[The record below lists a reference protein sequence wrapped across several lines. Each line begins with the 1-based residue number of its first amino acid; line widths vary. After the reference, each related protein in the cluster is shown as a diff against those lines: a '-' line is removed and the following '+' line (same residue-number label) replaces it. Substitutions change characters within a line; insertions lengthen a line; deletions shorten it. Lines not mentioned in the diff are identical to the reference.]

1 LYKTFGFGPG
11 GLEAPQA
18 SAMAAVLEPLM
29 TNQPA
34 PWLAYLAGIFIA
46 IILEMIKVPALA
58 FALGMYLPIHLN
70 TPILIGGI
78 IAYVVSTRSKDEQ
91 LNTARRE
98 KGTLIASG
106 FIAGGAIMGVIS
118 AFIIYFG
125 QLITDNQSWNIVF
138 ALGEA
143 YQHWAES
150 AGAEALGFFM
160 FLLLCVYMIWDSL
173 RVKNQK

>member
-1 LYKTFGFGPG
+1 
-11 GLEAPQA
+11 
-18 SAMAAVLEPLM
+18 MAAVLEPLM
-29 TNQPA
+29 SNQPA

-78 IAYVVSTRSKDEQ
+78 IAYIVSTRSKDES

-106 FIAGGAIMGVIS
+106 FIAGGAIMGVVS
-118 AFIIYFG
+118 AFIIFFG
-125 QLITDNQSWNIVF
+125 QEITQSDWTIV
-138 ALGEA
+138 AAIGDS
-143 YQHWAES
+143 YRHWTET
-150 AGAEALGFFM
+150 AGAEALGFVM
-160 FLLLCVYMIWDSL
+160 FFILCLYMIWESM
-173 RVKNQK
+173 RVKKK